1 MLRIPKD
8 MEGRRL
14 DILVQGLPTIEI
26 KVAKINDD
34 EIIGEYADG
43 EEVHVSHNAV
53 RVWWVPKRQP
63 LTKEQIEKRKRS
75 KMTKDT
81 AKSPEKA
88 ESTEEET
95 DTPEEKEDWD

>member
-1 MLRIPKD
+1 MLRIPKE

-14 DILVQGLPTIEI
+14 DILVQGLPVMEI
-26 KVAKINDD
+26 KVSKISDD
-34 EIIGEYADG
+34 EIIGEYNDG

-53 RVWWVPKRQP
+53 RVWWIPKRQP

-75 KMTKDT
+75 KMLKD
-81 AKSPEKA
+81 KPRSPERQ

-95 DTPEEKEDWD
+95 DTPVEKED